1 MSLMARRFAGLVCV
15 LLGTG
20 AVVCTGALVLAPA
33 ASATYPGRN
42 GKLAYEMFGGDDANG
57 NTAFSGISSI
67 PLGSRANCVS
77 PDGGVTIDAPC
88 AISRIGYSPDGRHI
102 VAQVDG
108 NNGPPFFGHD
118 RLEVVDANGRHV
130 RRLRLLTS
138 MDDEPAYLPSGRTL
152 VFTGTKHNQTNLYE
166 VGIDGSRL
174 TQLTRGGGS
183 WPAPCANGSI
193 AYIHRGALYLRQP
206 NGSTRRLVPSG
217 VKTPDCAPNSGSVIY
232 QTTKNQCRIVSAAG
246 GTSRAVRGRCY
257 DWPTF
262 SPDGTRIGSIS
273 QDNSVTVITLSGR
286 TTSSRQPGYT
296 AAFPAWQPLP
306 R

>member
-1 MSLMARRFAGLVCV
+1 MSLLARRFAGLVCV

-20 AVVCTGALVLAPA
+20 AVGSIGALVLAPA

-67 PLGSRANCVS
+67 PLGSRSNCVS

-88 AISRIGYSPDGRHI
+88 TISRIGYSPDGRHI
-102 VAQVDG
+102 VAQVDAA
-108 NNGPPFFGHD
+108 HD
-118 RLEVVDANGRHV
+118 RLEVLDAHGRNV

-138 MDDEPAYLPSGRTL
+138 ADDEPAYLPNGRTL
-152 VFTGTKHNQTNLYE
+152 VFTGTKHNQRNLYE
-166 VGIDGSRL
+166 VGIDGTRL
-174 TQLTRGGGS
+174 TQLTRSGGS
-183 WPAPCANGSI
+183 WPAPCGNGSI
-193 AYIHRGALYLRQP
+193 AYLHGSALYLRQP
-206 NGSTRRLVPSG
+206 NGRSRLLVASG
-217 VKTPDCAPNSGSVIY
+217 AQTPDCAPNSGSVTY
-232 QTTKNQCRIVSAAG
+232 QTTKDQCRIVSTAG
-246 GTSRAVRGRCY
+246 GTSRAVRGHCY
-257 DWPTF
+257 EWPTF

-273 QDNSVTVITLSGR
+273 QENSVTVITLSGR
-286 TTSSRQPGYT
+286 TISSRDPGYT

>member
-1 MSLMARRFAGLVCV
+1 MCLLGRRFAGLVCA
-15 LLGTG
+15 LLSTG
-20 AVVCTGALVLAPA
+20 WALAPA

-42 GKLAYEMFGGDDANG
+42 GKLAYEAFGGDDANG

-88 AISRIGYSPDGRHI
+88 TISRIGYSPDGGHI
-102 VAQVDG
+102 VAQVDAT
-108 NNGPPFFGHD
+108 HD
-118 RLEVVDANGRHV
+118 RLEVLDAHGRHV

-138 MDDEPAYLPSGRTL
+138 EDDEPAYLPDGRRL
-152 VFTGTKHNQTNLYE
+152 VFTGTKQNQKNLYE
-166 VGIDGSRL
+166 VGVNGTGL
-174 TQLTRGGGS
+174 TQLTREGGS

-193 AYIHRGALYLRQP
+193 AYINRGALYLRGP
-206 NGSTRRLVPSG
+206 NGRSRLLVRSG
-217 VKTPDCAPNSGSVIY
+217 AQTPDCAPNSRSVIY
-232 QTTKNQCRIVSAAG
+232 ETTKDQCRIVSTAG

-257 DWPTF
+257 EWPTF

-273 QDNSVTVITLSGR
+273 QDNSVTVISLSGR
-286 TTSSRQPGYT
+286 TTSSRQPAYT